1 MALDPQTFIYL
12 SMLFILFQIGRDRY
26 ALSAS
31 GIIEVLPLINLKRV
45 PGAPAGV
52 AGVLNYHGTPVP
64 VVDLN
69 EMTLAE
75 PAAQRLSTRIILVK
89 YPLQA
94 QKPQPLG
101 LIAEHAT
108 SMLRRSSQDFMEAG
122 VESEKAP
129 YLGRVT
135 NDTGG
140 LIQWIEVERLLTPEL
155 RDVLFRE
162 LVSG

>member
-1 MALDPQTFIYL
+1 
-12 SMLFILFQIGRDRY
+12 MLFILFQIGPDRY

-31 GIIEVLPLINLKRV
+31 GIIEVLPLTNLKRI
-45 PGAPAGV
+45 PGAPTGV

-64 VVDLN
+64 VIDLN

-75 PAAQRLSTRIILVK
+75 PAARRLSTRIILVR
-89 YPLQA
+89 YPLEA
-94 QKPQPLG
+94 QRPHPLG

-108 SMLRRSSQDFMEAG
+108 NMVRRSTQDFVDTG

-129 YLGRVT
+129 YLGRVV
-135 NDTGG
+135 NDAGG
-140 LIQWIEVERLLTPEL
+140 LIQWIEVERLLTPEV

-162 LVSG
+162 LVPS